1 MLDIAYL
8 ALGSNVGD
16 RLTFLRQA
24 VRELENHPQINVLR
38 KSRIYETESVEDG
51 GTEDFLN
58 AVICIQT
65 SLTPHQLLG
74 VSQKIEISLGRPAPP
89 RHGPRCIDIDILF
102 FEQQGSDEDQLQAS
116 LQLPHPRMHRR
127 AFVLA
132 PLLDVLQNGEVKL
145 TPLTW

>member
-16 RLTFLRQA
+16 RHAFLRQA
-24 VRELENHPQINVLR
+24 ERELENHSQINVLR

-51 GTEDFLN
+51 GEGDFLN
-58 AVICIQT
+58 AVICIET
-65 SLTPHQLLG
+65 SLTPHQVLEI
-74 VSQKIEISLGRPAPP
+74 SQKIEASLGRPVPP
-89 RHGPRCIDIDILF
+89 RQGPRCIDIDILF
-102 FEQQGSDEDQLQAS
+102 FERQGPAEAPLQF

-132 PLLDVLQNGEVKL
+132 PLLDVLRNGEVKL
-145 TPLTW
+145 SPLTW